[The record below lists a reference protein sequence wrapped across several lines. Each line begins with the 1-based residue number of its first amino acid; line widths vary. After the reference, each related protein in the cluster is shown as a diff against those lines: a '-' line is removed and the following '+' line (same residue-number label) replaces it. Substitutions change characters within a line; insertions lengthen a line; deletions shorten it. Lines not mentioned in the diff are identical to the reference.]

1 MALRSEERRTKALS
15 FLFLFV
21 MAILWIAPLLWIIS
35 TSLKPES
42 QVISWPLRW
51 IPETLTWENYK
62 NVLFNTDESPIL
74 LWFWNSLFIATVHTV
89 LVLVVDALSAYA
101 FARMEFRGKE
111 VLFWALMATMMIPT
125 VMNLVPLYSIVESI
139 GWVDTPWAMIIPGL
153 GGVFGI
159 FLLRQFFE
167 SIPKELEEAA
177 RIDGANA
184 FQVFMKVIL
193 PLSKPALVTLA
204 LFTFLAN
211 WNDYLW
217 PLIVTND
224 VETRTLPVG
233 LSILQGAYT
242 TQYAKL
248 MAGTVLSA
256 LPVLILFL
264 FSQRFFVKGLTM
276 GGVKG

>member
-1 MALRSEERRTKALS
+1 MTLRSETRKTKLGAFV
-15 FLFLFV
+15 FLTV
-21 MAILWIAPLLWIIS
+21 VSILWIAPLLWIIS

-42 QVISWPLRW
+42 QAISWPLRW
-51 IPETLTWENYK
+51 IPETLTFENYI
-62 NVLFNTDESPIL
+62 NVLSSTDESPIL
-74 LWFWNSLFIATVHTV
+74 LWFWNSLFIATVHTA
-89 LVLVVDALSAYA
+89 LVLVVDALAAFAYA
-101 FARMEFRGKE
+101 RLQFRGKE
-111 VLFWALMATMMIPT
+111 VLFWALMATMMVPT

-139 GWVDTPWAMIIPGL
+139 GWVDTPWAMIVPGL

-167 SIPKELEEAA
+167 TIPKDLEEAA
-177 RIDGANA
+177 RIDGAST
-184 FQVFMKVIL
+184 FQVFTRVVL

-233 LSILQGAYT
+233 LSMLQGAYT

-256 LPVLILFL
+256 VPVLIMFL
-264 FSQRFFVKGLTM
+264 FTQRFFVKGLSA